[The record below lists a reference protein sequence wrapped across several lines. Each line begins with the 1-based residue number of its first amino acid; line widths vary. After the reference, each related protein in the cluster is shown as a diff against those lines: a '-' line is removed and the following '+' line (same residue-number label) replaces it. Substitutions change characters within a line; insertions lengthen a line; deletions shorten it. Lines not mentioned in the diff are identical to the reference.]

1 MVRGTTRPSN
11 YFTTR
16 TLVAY
21 AIAYALAAGAVVLGY
36 LIRSVPWLALGLW
49 LAASLTVLLI
59 DRAVIERTPH
69 GGHEAGHDVREN
81 FGAIFRGTPAALT
94 VIGIMAVAAL
104 LVSLFAHW

>member
-21 AIAYALAAGAVVLGY
+21 AIAYAIAAGAVVLGY
-36 LIRSVPWLALGLW
+36 LMRSVPWLAVGIW

-59 DRAVIERTPH
+59 DRAIVERTPQ
-69 GGHEAGHDVREN
+69 GHHEGPEN

-104 LVSLFAHW
+104 LVSFFAHW

>member
-21 AIAYALAAGAVVLGY
+21 AVAYALAAGACVLGY
-36 LIRSVPWLALGLW
+36 LIRSVPWLALGIW

-59 DRAVIERTPH
+59 DRAIGERTPQ
-69 GGHEAGHDVREN
+69 GRHETPEN
-81 FGAIFRGTPAALT
+81 FGAIFRGTAAALT

>member
-21 AIAYALAAGAVVLGY
+21 AIAYAIAAGAMVLGY
-36 LIRSVPWLALGLW
+36 LMRSVPWLAVGSW

-59 DRAVIERTPH
+59 DRAIVERTPH
-69 GGHEAGHDVREN
+69 GHHEPSEN
-81 FGAIFRGTPAALT
+81 FGSIFQGTPAALT
-94 VIGIMAVAAL
+94 VMGIMALAAL
-104 LVSLFAHW
+104 LVSFLVHW

>member
-1 MVRGTTRPSN
+1 MVRGTTRPSH

-21 AIAYALAAGAVVLGY
+21 AIAYAIAAGACVLGY
-36 LIRSVPWLALGLW
+36 LMRSVPWLAVGLW

-59 DRAVIERTPH
+59 DRAIVERTP
-69 GGHEAGHDVREN
+69 GGHPEGPEN

-94 VIGIMAVAAL
+94 VIGLMALAAL
-104 LVSLFAHW
+104 FVSFFAHW

>member
-21 AIAYALAAGAVVLGY
+21 AVAYAIAAGAVVLGY
-36 LIRSVPWLALGLW
+36 LMRSVPWLAVGIW

-59 DRAVIERTPH
+59 DRALVERTPQ
-69 GGHEAGHDVREN
+69 GHHETADN

-104 LVSLFAHW
+104 FVSFFAHW

>member
-1 MVRGTTRPSN
+1 MVRGTARPSN

-21 AIAYALAAGAVVLGY
+21 AIAYAIAAVGVVLGY
-36 LIRSVPWLALGLW
+36 LMRSVPWLAVGLW

-59 DRAVIERTPH
+59 DRAIVERTPQGH
-69 GGHEAGHDVREN
+69 HEATEN
-81 FGAIFRGTPAALT
+81 LGSIFRGTPAALT

-104 LVSLFAHW
+104 LVSFFAHW

>member
-1 MVRGTTRPSN
+1 MVRGTIRPSH

-21 AIAYALAAGAVVLGY
+21 AVAYAIAAGAVVLGY
-36 LIRSVPWLALGLW
+36 LLRSVPWLAVGLW

-59 DRAVIERTPH
+59 DRAIVERTPQQ
-69 GGHEAGHDVREN
+69 GRHEAPEN
-81 FGAIFRGTPAALT
+81 FGSIFQGTPAALT
-94 VIGIMAVAAL
+94 VIGIMALAAL

>member
-21 AIAYALAAGAVVLGY
+21 AVAYALAAGACVLGY
-36 LIRSVPWLALGLW
+36 LIRSVPWLAFGVW

-59 DRAVIERTPH
+59 DRAIVERTPH
-69 GGHEAGHDVREN
+69 GRHEVREN
-81 FGAIFRGTPAALT
+81 FGALFQGTPAALT

-104 LVSLFAHW
+104 LVSFFAHW

>member
-11 YFTTR
+11 YFTPR

-21 AIAYALAAGAVVLGY
+21 AIAYAIAAVAVVLGY
-36 LIRSVPWLALGLW
+36 LMRSVPWLAVGVW

-59 DRAVIERTPH
+59 DRAIIERTPQ
-69 GGHEAGHDVREN
+69 GRHEAPEN

-94 VIGIMAVAAL
+94 VIGIMALTAL
-104 LVSLFAHW
+104 LVSFFAHW

>member
-21 AIAYALAAGAVVLGY
+21 AVAYAIAAGAVLLGY
-36 LIRSVPWLALGLW
+36 LMRSVPWLAVGIW

-59 DRAVIERTPH
+59 DRVIVERTPH
-69 GGHEAGHDVREN
+69 HGHDEAPEN
-81 FGAIFRGTPAALT
+81 FGSIFQGTPAALT

-104 LVSLFAHW
+104 FVSFFAHW

>member
-21 AIAYALAAGAVVLGY
+21 AVAYALAAGACVLGY
-36 LIRSVPWLALGLW
+36 LIRSVPWLALGIW

-59 DRAVIERTPH
+59 DRAVVERAPH
-69 GGHEAGHDVREN
+69 GGHEAREN
-81 FGAIFRGTPAALT
+81 FGALFRGTPAALT